1 MFVYILTAS
10 SFSSSVSYQ
19 CFDRLVLNSRMS
31 IYCTKSI
38 GSKTT
43 FVCDASM
50 RYLLY
55 ARGVN
60 RKVFLDHETFR
71 RLHLAKTEL
80 GFELI
85 ARLLLRAINQLVGRR
100 SYFLA
105 RNFWSDFWPQKGW

>member
-1 MFVYILTAS
+1 MCN
-10 SFSSSVSYQ
+10 Q

-38 GSKTT
+38 GGKTT
-43 FVCDASM
+43 LICDASM

-60 RKVFLDHETFR
+60 RKVLLDHETFG

-85 ARLLLRAINQLVGRR
+85 ARLLLRAIDQLVGRG
-100 SYFLA
+100 SNFLA
-105 RNFWSDFWPQKGW
+105 RNFRSDFWPQKCW